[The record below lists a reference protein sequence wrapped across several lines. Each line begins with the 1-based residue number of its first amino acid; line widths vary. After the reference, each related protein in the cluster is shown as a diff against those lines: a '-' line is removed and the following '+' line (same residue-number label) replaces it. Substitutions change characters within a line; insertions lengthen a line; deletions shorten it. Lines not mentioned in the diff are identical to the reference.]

1 VDSASLENSN
11 PEKGT
16 LGGHA
21 RQECFGQPFA
31 AWTALCAIAGLRVTA
46 RRSFRNPD
54 EGSMMGKAAPWEDID
69 RRDARQNWLQ
79 TDKEKDGSGNLAT
92 P

>member
-1 VDSASLENSN
+1 
-11 PEKGT
+11 
-16 LGGHA
+16 
-21 RQECFGQPFA
+21 
-31 AWTALCAIAGLRVTA
+31 
-46 RRSFRNPD
+46 
-54 EGSMMGKAAPWEDID
+54 MMGKAAPWEDID